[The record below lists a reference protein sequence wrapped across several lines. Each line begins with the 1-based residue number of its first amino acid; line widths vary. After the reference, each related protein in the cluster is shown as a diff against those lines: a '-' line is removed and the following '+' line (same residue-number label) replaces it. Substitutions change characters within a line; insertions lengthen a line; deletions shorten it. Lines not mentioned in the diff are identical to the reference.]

1 MPTPSSV
8 SACSNKEFAVG
19 DMLDRGAAFLE
30 SQRHQH
36 MTRSVV
42 YRRGTDEKEVQATI
56 GKTDFEQA
64 DDSGL
69 IHRVESRDFL
79 VRTAD
84 LDLGAGLILPRAGDQ
99 VRETV
104 GTIAGSVFVY
114 EVNAPGG
121 QPPFRYSD
129 PYRRTLRIHT
139 KYIGTES

>member
-1 MPTPSSV
+1 
-8 SACSNKEFAVG
+8 VG
-19 DMLDRGAAFLE
+19 DLLDRGAAFLE

-42 YRRGTDEKEVQATI
+42 YRRGADEKEVLATI
-56 GKTDFEQA
+56 GKTEFEQA
-64 DDSGL
+64 DDAGL

-79 VRTAD
+79 VRTED
-84 LDLGAGLILPRAGDQ
+84 LDLGAGPILPRSGDQ

-104 GTIAGSVFVY
+104 GTAVFVY

-129 PYRRTLRIHT
+129 PYRRVLRIHT
-139 KYIGTES
+139 KHIATE

>member
-1 MPTPSSV
+1 M
-8 SACSNKEFAVG
+8 G
-19 DMLDRGAAFLE
+19 DILDRGAAFLE

-36 MTRSVV
+36 MTRTVV
-42 YRRGTDEKEVQATI
+42 YRRGVDDKEVQATI
-56 GKTDFEQA
+56 GKTEFEQA

-69 IHRVESRDFL
+69 IHRTESRDFL

-84 LDLGAGLILPRAGDQ
+84 LDVGAGLILPRAGDQ

-104 GTIAGSVFVY
+104 GTVGGSVFVY

-129 PYRRTLRIHT
+129 PYRRVLRIHT
-139 KYIGTES
+139 KHIATET

>member
-1 MPTPSSV
+1 
-8 SACSNKEFAVG
+8 
-19 DMLDRGAAFLE
+19 MLDRGAAFLDA
-30 SQRHQH
+30 QRHQH
-36 MTRSVV
+36 LTRTVV
-42 YRRGTDEKEVQATI
+42 YRRGTDEKQIQATI
-56 GKTDFEQA
+56 AKTEFEQA

-69 IHRVESRDFL
+69 IHRTESRDFL

-84 LDLGAGLILPRAGDQ
+84 LDVGAGLMLPRAGDQ

-129 PYRRTLRIHT
+129 PYRRTVRIHT
-139 KYIGTES
+139 KYIGTEL